1 MKGNNKMST
10 CRILFHRLNNIT
22 LVFSSIV
29 VYKFKILVLASQL
42 MLLLSKV
49 FAAIAK

>member
-22 LVFSSIV
+22 LVFGSIV
-29 VYKFKILVLASQL
+29 FYKFIILDGI
-42 MLLLSKV
+42 SKSV
-49 FAAIAK
+49 DAVVK